1 MLARIRAWR
10 RRTKVLVGVPAGLLL
25 LVLGFIGVRGIQ
37 YAIAGAADPL
47 ALLPP
52 GAHAVVRVR
61 DLPAAWPKLRTSPLV
76 RLLLGREPEGDVVHD
91 LARTLAGED
100 PLPAALTEDRLLS
113 LLVRDATAAV
123 YDIDDPAR
131 DLVVVVEL
139 PFLYYAPM
147 PFAGLLLGDQGSIA
161 MSGQGRTVVIAT
173 RRERLEQL
181 TGAGAI
187 TEVKAPGP
195 GVAVS
200 ARFDLEAIPADSPFR
215 LDLTALLESVPYREV
230 LHAVNLKSI
239 RSLAATV
246 STDGTTIGIDA
257 LGAMERKRLDRR
269 LASLYAQP
277 PLPAALLDGLPSRAA
292 GLSAFRLDAEREWGW
307 VRELAAADDRENRG
321 EELGEAVKFAYANLR
336 PLLDDFEQRG
346 FARRLFPHVGDSA
359 AVVIAPEKSEDILL
373 GSAAAAVAV
382 SLKDEKAAMAVIDE
396 FTGADQLEE
405 TRKGIRFQKYGNH
418 ILRVI
423 ESRNRWKE
431 GVSFAYGSAGKTLVA
446 GTSLPLVRA
455 TIDRLDQQAG
465 PASGTGTP
473 LSGTRSMID
482 ARRTVDGETLGQAF
496 LWVDLVEL
504 SKSLTSSA
512 DKFAQ
517 QRADR
522 LIDRKRLREEI
533 EQRERPRF
541 RPRVGARLREEFDE
555 HVAQAF
561 EQKVAEIK
569 QGYVKEI
576 KDAAAEIARYGV
588 AALSIEGKADEVRL
602 RGVLRLSPP

>member
-1 MLARIRAWR
+1 MLGRIRAWR
-10 RRTKVLVGVPAGLLL
+10 TRTKVLVGIPAGLLL
-25 LVLGFIGVRGIQ
+25 LVLGFVAVRGVQ
-37 YAIAGAADPL
+37 YAIAGTADPL

-52 GAHAVVRVR
+52 GAHAIVRVQ

-76 RLLLGREPEGDVVHD
+76 QLVLGRAPEGDVVHD
-91 LARTLAGED
+91 LARKLAGED

-123 YDIDDPAR
+123 YDIDDPSG

-147 PFAGLLLGDQGSIA
+147 PFLGLALGDGGSFA
-161 MSGQGRTVVIAT
+161 MSTQGRTVVLAT

-181 TGAGAI
+181 TGAGALA
-187 TEVKAPGP
+187 EVQAPGP

-200 ARFDLEAIPADSPFR
+200 ARFDLEAIPANSPFR
-215 LDLTALLESVPYREV
+215 QDLTAMLESVPYREV
-230 LHAVNLKSI
+230 LHAINLKSI
-239 RSLAATV
+239 RSLTATL
-246 STDGTTIGIDA
+246 STDGTTIGLDA
-257 LGAMERKRLDRR
+257 VGALERKRLDRR
-269 LASLYAQP
+269 LASIYAQP

-307 VRELAAADDRENRG
+307 VRELAAAEDRENRG
-321 EELGEAVKFAYANLR
+321 EELGEAVKFAYANLM
-336 PLLDDFEQRG
+336 PLLEEFDERG
-346 FARRLFPHVGDSA
+346 FAKRLFPHVGDSA
-359 AVVIAPEKSEDILL
+359 AVVVAPEKSEDILL

-382 SLKDEKAAMAVIDE
+382 SLKDERAAMAVIDE
-396 FTGADQLEE
+396 FTGADQPEE
-405 TRKGIRFQKYGNH
+405 TRKGIRFQRYGNH

-455 TIDRLDQQAG
+455 TIDRLD
-465 PASGTGTP
+465 GTGTP
-473 LSGTRSMID
+473 LSGAPSMVD
-482 ARRTVDGETLGQAF
+482 ARRTVDGATIGQAF

-504 SKSLTSSA
+504 SKSITSSA
-512 DKFAQ
+512 DKFAG

-522 LIDRKRLREEI
+522 QIDRRKLREEI
-533 EQRERPRF
+533 ETRERPRF
-541 RPRVGARLREEFDE
+541 RPRLAARLREEFDE
-555 HVAQAF
+555 HVAQVF
-561 EQKVAEIK
+561 EQRVAEIK

-602 RGVLRLSPP
+602 RGVLRLSAP